1 METTT
6 GIPQWPSTAP
16 TCGDVRLRIFRAE
29 DAAMAM
35 EMSQDTYIPT
45 VGSLPARATYEQAL
59 EWLER
64 QRSMHVRGSGFSFAI
79 ADAATDRAV
88 GQIGLWGWEL
98 VHGRTEAGYS
108 VAPGDRGSG
117 YAATALQA
125 LLGFAWTVPEVHR
138 VELHIEPWNTASIR
152 TAERAGF
159 EREGLLRSYME
170 ISGQRRDLLLY
181 AAVRDAESPGTA
193 SAEQITGF

>member
-6 GIPQWPSTAP
+6 GIPPWPAVDP
-16 TCGDVRLRIFRAE
+16 GCGGIRLRAFRNE
-29 DAAMAM
+29 DAAMVMDMAR
-35 EMSQDTYIPT
+35 DTYIPT

-98 VHGRTEAGYS
+98 VHGRTEAGYA
-108 VAPGDRGSG
+108 VTPGARGSG
-117 YAATALQA
+117 LAAAALRA
-125 LLGFAWTVPEVHR
+125 LADFAWTVPEVHR

-152 TAERAGF
+152 TAEHAGF
-159 EREGLLRSYME
+159 DREGLLRSYME

-181 AAVRDAESPGTA
+181 AAVR
-193 SAEQITGF
+193 

>member
-6 GIPQWPSTAP
+6 GIPAWPAREPSHGA
-16 TCGDVRLRIFRAE
+16 VRLRRFRDE
-29 DAAMAM
+29 DAAMVVDMA
-35 EMSQDTYIPT
+35 QDTYIPT

-88 GQIGLWGWEL
+88 GQIGLWGWAL
-98 VHGRTEAGYS
+98 VHGRAEAGYCIT
-108 VAPGDRGSG
+108 PGARGSG
-117 YAATALQA
+117 FAASALSA
-125 LLGFAWTVPEVHR
+125 LLDFAWSIPELHR
-138 VELHIEPWNTASIR
+138 VELHIEPWNAASIR
-152 TAERAGF
+152 TAERAGC

-170 ISGQRRDLLLY
+170 ISGERRDLLLFS
-181 AAVRDAESPGTA
+181 AVRDAGAPGSA
-193 SAEQITGF
+193 PAEQIRGL

>member
-6 GIPQWPSTAP
+6 GIPPWPSASP
-16 TCGDVRLRIFRAE
+16 THGGVRLRIFRDE
-29 DAAMAM
+29 DAAMVM
-35 EMSQDTYIPT
+35 EMAQDAYIPT
-45 VGSLPARATYEQAL
+45 VGSLPARANYEQAL

-64 QRSMHVRGSGFSFAI
+64 QRSMHMRGSGFSFAI
-79 ADAATDRAV
+79 ADAATDQAV

-98 VHGRTEAGYS
+98 VHDRTEAGYS
-108 VAPGDRGSG
+108 ITPGARGSG
-117 YAATALQA
+117 FAGSALRA
-125 LLGFAWTVPEVHR
+125 LADFAWTVPEVHR

-159 EREGLLRSYME
+159 EREGLMRSYME

-181 AAVRDAESPGTA
+181 AAVREP
-193 SAEQITGF
+193 